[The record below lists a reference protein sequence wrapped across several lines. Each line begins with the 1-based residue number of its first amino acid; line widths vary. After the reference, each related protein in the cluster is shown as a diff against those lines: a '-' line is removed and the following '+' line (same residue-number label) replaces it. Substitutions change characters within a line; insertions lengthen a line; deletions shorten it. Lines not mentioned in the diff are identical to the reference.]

1 MNIEQLED
9 RIRCLVRDLGELSS
23 TLQSLKQIQA
33 GAHLKNQEI
42 LIEAVKSLID
52 FVSLDFALRQGKTV
66 GEEDAHSYIDR
77 AYKELDYFWNKL
89 EDIRKKENEEDEI

>member
-1 MNIEQLED
+1 MNIEQLEN
-9 RIRCLVRDLGELSS
+9 RIRCLVRDLGE

-42 LIEAVKSLID
+42 LIGAVKSLID
-52 FVSLDFALRQGKTV
+52 FVSLDFALRRGKTV
-66 GEEDAHSYIDR
+66 MGEEDARAYIDR

-89 EDIRKKENEEDEI
+89 EDIGRKDNEEDEVPT